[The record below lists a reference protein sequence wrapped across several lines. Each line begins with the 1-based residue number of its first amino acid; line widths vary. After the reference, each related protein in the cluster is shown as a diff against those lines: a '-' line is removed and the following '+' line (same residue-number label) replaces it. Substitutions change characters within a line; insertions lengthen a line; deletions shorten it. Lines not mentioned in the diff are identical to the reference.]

1 MIVPLLFG
9 VYFAVGL
16 AMLVVALHDPEN
28 SEDCSH
34 METADQIGYALIYLL
49 LWPLLLLPD

>member
-28 SEDCSH
+28 NEDWSS
-34 METADQIGYALIYLL
+34 MEGVDQISYAMVFLF
-49 LWPLLLLPD
+49 LWPLIMIPD